1 MFHKVLLEKCW
12 FRWMDTCKRREN
24 DALFGEVSFLNNGH
38 LMATYLVASRMVK
51 YRVIVLL
58 MFVIVA
64 GVFLGWNSRMDGTTI
79 QDLRRV
85 NQLSAIQS
93 VIVSND
99 TMVDAIGP
107 RYECTEGEIKE
118 DDIDEDE
125 MTVYGKPIH
134 GKNKTVL
141 YVSMPKCGS
150 RTFVWMI
157 SYLRA
162 AHHFGKP
169 VNIDYMLAR
178 HQVSEVR
185 THLSSKL
192 LEAEDGA
199 ILHGHYRYINMK
211 SSSKKPILMSMIR
224 DPIDR
229 FESHFYFI
237 RHGDLDMSKAELVK
251 NIKTESNMA
260 LPNETLDECVAKGR
274 LECTLSLYRNM
285 YITSFCG
292 YAPGCSESP
301 SFAFEKAKR
310 NVDKFLVIGVMEEY
324 DLTMAVFEKLLP
336 GTFGGAAKIY
346 EESKN
351 QPMTK
356 FKTSYKKLPSKET
369 YSILKERMK
378 YDYKFYDYVKE
389 RLHRV
394 ARRLEIGKCNSIW

>member
-134 GKNKTVL
+134 GK
-141 YVSMPKCGS
+141 
-150 RTFVWMI
+150 
-157 SYLRA
+157 
-162 AHHFGKP
+162 
-169 VNIDYMLAR
+169 
-178 HQVSEVR
+178 R

>member
-1 MFHKVLLEKCW
+1 MFHRVLLEKCW

-38 LMATYLVASRMVK
+38 LMATCLVASRMVK

-64 GVFLGWNSRMDGTTI
+64 GVFLGWNSRMDGTTT

-85 NQLSAIQS
+85 NQLSAMQS
-93 VIVSND
+93 VTVSND

-118 DDIDEDE
+118 DDKDEDE
-125 MTVYGKPIH
+125 MIVYGKPIH

-178 HQVSEVR
+178 HQISEVR

-211 SSSKKPILMSMIR
+211 
-224 DPIDR
+224 
-229 FESHFYFI
+229 
-237 RHGDLDMSKAELVK
+237 RHGDLDMSKEELVK

-260 LPNETLDECVAKGR
+260 LPNETLDECIAKGR

-301 SFAFEKAKR
+301 SFAFEEAKR

-324 DLTMAVFEKLLP
+324 DLSMAVFEKLLP